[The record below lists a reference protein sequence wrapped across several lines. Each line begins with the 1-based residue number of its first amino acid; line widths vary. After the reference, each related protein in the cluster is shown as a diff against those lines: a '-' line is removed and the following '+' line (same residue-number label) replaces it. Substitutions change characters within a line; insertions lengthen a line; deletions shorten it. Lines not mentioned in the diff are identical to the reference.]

1 MKLRTLVGIGIV
13 GLVLPLGGLEAQVDF
28 SRLELTGGIG
38 GWSGDGLEAFD
49 PGFYGQLTFF
59 GGVSSTFAVGLTG
72 TYADLPITVDGNSG
86 SGDEVGLGVT
96 LRKAL
101 GAPRTFRF
109 FLDGYAGWSRIG
121 TTVET
126 FDVTSDGFVIG
137 PGLGVEI
144 PFAEKWNVIARGHYY
159 YQSYGDVLL
168 NEGINAG
175 SADNAWRWGGQVGLS
190 FGPIN

>member
-1 MKLRTLVGIGIV
+1 MRAI
-13 GLVLPLGGLEAQVDF
+13 
-28 SRLELTGGIG
+28 R
-38 GWSGDGLEAFD
+38 
-49 PGFYGQLTFF
+49 TFF
-59 GGVSSTFAVGLTG
+59 LAVGLLAQAMLSQAFP
-72 TYADLPITVDGNSG
+72 AD
-86 SGDEVGLGVT
+86 
-96 LRKAL
+96 
-101 GAPRTFRF
+101 APRTFRF